1 MQMVEYGKIRHQP
14 PEENKIIIIVAYS
27 TYPNCK
33 SNIPT
38 CAIILGTLYSK
49 WIGPKLA
56 GSTRGGRFHKV
67 SIHVANQPCTLKGL
81 SLYRWALLLSSTS
94 SALLTS
100 GCDPLVAS
108 WLARPSIRPQLSA
121 CLRSYEDAMTT
132 DVYYSSI
139 VCLSPSSIIV
149 EKNIERTHPGHDDD
163 DD

>member
-1 MQMVEYGKIRHQP
+1 MRYNSGYFVFRMDRTEISREH
-14 PEENKIIIIVAYS
+14 
-27 TYPNCK
+27 T
-33 SNIPT
+33 
-38 CAIILGTLYSK
+38 
-49 WIGPKLA
+49 
-56 GSTRGGRFHKV
+56 GGRFHKV
-67 SIHVANQPCTLKGL
+67 SIHVANQACTLKGL

-121 CLRSYEDAMTT
+121 CLRSNEDAMTT

-163 DD
+163 D